1 MFASTLL
8 DVPRPYIDPIYS
20 LVEALG
26 VACLALRRPAA
37 DSTITLVLDNQ
48 RRGIHLFPSA
58 PLTQSTIHHIIGHVS
73 AVPNAHGV
81 VIISTRTAAP
91 IQPQD
96 STLLIHTTV
105 ACQSAGFELID
116 WVVIGSGGLYCPRSL
131 TDAPD
136 PWLASATFL

>member
-26 VACLALRRPAA
+26 VACLALRRPVV
-37 DSTITLVLDNQ
+37 DSTITLVLDSQ
-48 RRGIHLFPSA
+48 RRGIHLFPST
-58 PLTQSTIHHIIGHVS
+58 PLTQSTMHHIIGHVS
-73 AVPNAHGV
+73 SVPNAHGV
-81 VIISTRTAAP
+81 VVISTRTTTP
-91 IQPQD
+91 ISPQD
-96 STLLIHTTV
+96 TTLLLHTTR

-116 WVVIGSGGLYCPRSL
+116 WVVLGSGGLYCPRSL

>member
-26 VACLALRRPAA
+26 IACLALRRPAV
-37 DSTITLVLDNQ
+37 DSTITLVLDSE
-48 RRGIHLFPSA
+48 RRGIHLFPST
-58 PLTQSTIHHIIGHVS
+58 PLTQSIIHHIIGHVS
-73 AVPNAHGV
+73 SLPNAHGV
-81 VIISTRTAAP
+81 VIISTRTTAP
-91 IQPQD
+91 IQPHD

-105 ACQSAGFELID
+105 ACRSAGFELID
-116 WVVIGSGGLYCPRSL
+116 WVVVGSGGLYCPRSL

-136 PWLASATFL
+136 PWSASATFL

>member
-20 LVEALG
+20 LVESLG
-26 VACLALRRPAA
+26 IACLALRRPAV
-37 DSTITLVLDNQ
+37 DSTITLVLDSE
-48 RRGIHLFPSA
+48 RRGIHLFPST

-73 AVPNAHGV
+73 SLPNAHGV
-81 VIISTRTAAP
+81 VIISTRTTTP
-91 IQPQD
+91 IQPHD

-105 ACQSAGFELID
+105 ACRSAGFELID
-116 WVVIGSGGLYCPRSL
+116 WVVVGSGGLYCPRSL

-136 PWLASATFL
+136 PWSASATFL